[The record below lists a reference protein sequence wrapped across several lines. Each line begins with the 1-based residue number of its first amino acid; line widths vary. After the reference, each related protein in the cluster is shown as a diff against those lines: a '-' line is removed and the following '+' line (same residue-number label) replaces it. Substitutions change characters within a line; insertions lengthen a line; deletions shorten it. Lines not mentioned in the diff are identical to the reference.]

1 MKYKY
6 EELMQN
12 NQQHDSSASSKSFY
26 SHSVYAISLNRKR
39 IIKPKFH
46 CDTEVIIAIKS
57 FAYI

>member
-12 NQQHDSSASSKSFY
+12 NQQHDSSASKSFY
-26 SHSVYAISLNRKR
+26 SHSVYAISLNRKS